1 MSRSYDVIVAGLGA
15 MGSAAAFHLAR
26 RGQRVIGLDR
36 YAPPHDR
43 GSSSG
48 RSRIIREAYF
58 EHPAY
63 VPLVQRAYELWRELE
78 YGSGRTLMTPTG
90 GLMIGPP
97 EGELVAGAL
106 ASARAHE
113 LHHEVLDA
121 AALAQRYPGMTPTA
135 ETVAVWEPRA
145 GVLFPEACIEEH
157 LRAAANAGAEL
168 RGEQPA
174 TRWTASDAGV
184 EVVTPHETL
193 TAGALIL
200 AAGAW
205 MGELL
210 PDAGLALEVRRQPL
224 FWFEPLGEPERFS
237 PQRFPV
243 FIWEHDPGR
252 FIYGF
257 PDFGDGVKLA
267 RHGEGERT
275 APGSVRRDVTSVE
288 AEEVRGLHQHARPPL
303 RARRA
308 PRASQRVDREPL
320 LGARIQVLE
329 RDRRDPRRLGH
340 RPRAALRP
348 GAVPAGAVPVARPG
362 HKVEGHWRGR
372 SCRRLRHRKRGC
384 VAVNPR
390 PRLCGLLK
398 PSHPPLESKLEV
410 RSARARSRLKGR
422 QP

>member
-1 MSRSYDVIVAGLGA
+1 MSRRYDVIVAGLGA

-36 YAPPHDR
+36 FAPPHDR

-78 YGSGRTLMTPTG
+78 YGSGRMLMTPTG

-97 EGELVAGAL
+97 EGELVTGAL

-113 LHHEVLDA
+113 LRHEVLDA
-121 AALAQRYPGMTPTA
+121 AALAQRYPGMTPA
-135 ETVAVWEPRA
+135 PDTVAVWEPRA

-174 TRWTASDAGV
+174 TRWTATDAGV

-193 TAGALIL
+193 TAGSLIL

-210 PDAGLALEVRRQPL
+210 PDAGLSLDVRRQPL

-243 FIWEHDPGR
+243 FIWEHDLGR

-267 RHGEGERT
+267 RHGEGEPT
-275 APGSVRRDVTSVE
+275 APGSVRRDVTRVE
-288 AEEVRGLHQHARPPL
+288 AEEVRSTAERLMPGAIGPPRSAVTCL
-303 RARRA
+303 YTNTPDHHFVLDAHPA
-308 PRASQRVDREPL
+308 HPNVWIASPCSGHGFKFSSAIGEILADWVTGREPRFDL
-320 LGARIQVLE
+320 SLFRLARFQSQ
-329 RDRRDPRRLGH
+329 
-340 RPRAALRP
+340 
-348 GAVPAGAVPVARPG
+348 ARNT
-362 HKVEGHWRGR
+362 K
-372 SCRRLRHRKRGC
+372 
-384 VAVNPR
+384 
-390 PRLCGLLK
+390 
-398 PSHPPLESKLEV
+398 
-410 RSARARSRLKGR
+410 
-422 QP
+422 

>member
-288 AEEVRGLHQHARPPL
+288 AEEVRGTAERLLPGAIGPPRSAATCLYTNTPDHHFVLDAHPAHPNVWIASPCSGHGFKFSSAIGEILADWVTGREPRFDLGLFRLARFQSHAR
-303 RARRA
+303 
-308 PRASQRVDREPL
+308 D
-320 LGARIQVLE
+320 I
-329 RDRRDPRRLGH
+329 
-340 RPRAALRP
+340 
-348 GAVPAGAVPVARPG
+348 
-362 HKVEGHWRGR
+362 K
-372 SCRRLRHRKRGC
+372 
-384 VAVNPR
+384 
-390 PRLCGLLK
+390 
-398 PSHPPLESKLEV
+398 
-410 RSARARSRLKGR
+410 
-422 QP
+422 

>member
-1 MSRSYDVIVAGLGA
+1 
-15 MGSAAAFHLAR
+15 
-26 RGQRVIGLDR
+26 
-36 YAPPHDR
+36 
-43 GSSSG
+43 
-48 RSRIIREAYF
+48 
-58 EHPAY
+58 
-63 VPLVQRAYELWRELE
+63 
-78 YGSGRTLMTPTG
+78 MTPTG

-135 ETVAVWEPRA
+135 ETVAVWEPGA
-145 GVLFPEACIEEH
+145 GVLSPEACIEEP

-237 PQRFPV
+237 PQRFLV

-288 AEEVRGLHQHARPPL
+288 AEEVRGTAERLLPGAIGPPRSAAPCLYTNTPDHHFVLDAHPAHPNVWIASPCSGHGFKFSSAIGEILADWVTGREPRFDLGLFRLARFQSHAR
-303 RARRA
+303 
-308 PRASQRVDREPL
+308 D
-320 LGARIQVLE
+320 I
-329 RDRRDPRRLGH
+329 
-340 RPRAALRP
+340 
-348 GAVPAGAVPVARPG
+348 
-362 HKVEGHWRGR
+362 K
-372 SCRRLRHRKRGC
+372 
-384 VAVNPR
+384 
-390 PRLCGLLK
+390 
-398 PSHPPLESKLEV
+398 
-410 RSARARSRLKGR
+410 
-422 QP
+422 